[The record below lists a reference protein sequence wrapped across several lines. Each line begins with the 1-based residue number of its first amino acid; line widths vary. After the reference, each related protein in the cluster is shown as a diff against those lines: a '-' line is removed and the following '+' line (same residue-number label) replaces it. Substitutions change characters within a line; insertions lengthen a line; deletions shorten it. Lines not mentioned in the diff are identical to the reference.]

1 MTLYT
6 KDSSTENTRIPLVFL
21 VNSMSASA
29 TEITA
34 WALQEYHRALIIGE
48 KTYGK
53 WSVQTPFSLS
63 DGSLLKLTT
72 AKWYTPNGKSIDEK
86 GIEPDVIISLT
97 DDDYKNAY
105 DRQLEGAKKLLQYQI
120 EKSISLEELKKEA
133 DTILKE

>member
-1 MTLYT
+1 
-6 KDSSTENTRIPLVFL
+6 
-21 VNSMSASA
+21 
-29 TEITA
+29 
-34 WALQEYHRALIIGE
+34 
-48 KTYGK
+48 
-53 WSVQTPFSLS
+53 
-63 DGSLLKLTT
+63 LLKLTT

-133 DTILKE
+133 DTILNE